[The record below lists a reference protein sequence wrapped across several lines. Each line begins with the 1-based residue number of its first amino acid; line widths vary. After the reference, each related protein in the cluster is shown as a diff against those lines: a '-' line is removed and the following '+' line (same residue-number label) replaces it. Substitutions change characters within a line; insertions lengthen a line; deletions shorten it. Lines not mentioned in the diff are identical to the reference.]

1 MRGLICWDLD
11 ETIGYFRPLAGEI
24 MAELE
29 AAQRGFWGRL
39 LARFAGKGASEGE
52 PTPPLRLREGIDE
65 ALTRLG
71 EAGFVQVVTTG
82 SFELYANRGLER
94 TGLRHHFA
102 EVYGRERVWE
112 GRGKAYASVL
122 KDFNVD
128 PTQVVIVGDSFE
140 RDRSSD
146 HPGIVMICQPEG
158 LDEPAAALPPLIE
171 GLASPEGFRAS
182 FDRWVTEASYVG
194 LVRKIVLDEV
204 EAGVELWGNYRR
216 PDSLTPVLSAL
227 KLRSA
232 DSEPP
237 PASES

>member
-24 MAELE
+24 MRELE
-29 AAQRGFWGRL
+29 AAQRGFWGKLLHRL
-39 LARFAGKGASEGE
+39 TGPAKAEDGA
-52 PTPPLRLREGIDE
+52 PALRLREGIDA
-65 ALTRLG
+65 ALSRLG

-82 SFELYANRGLER
+82 SFEVYANRALER

-112 GRGKAYASVL
+112 GRGKVYASVL
-122 KDFNVD
+122 GDFEVEPD
-128 PTQVVIVGDSFE
+128 RVVIVGDSFE
-140 RDRSSD
+140 RDRSRD

-158 LDEPAAALPPLIE
+158 LDEPASGLPPLIE
-171 GLASPEGFRAS
+171 ALATPEGFRAG
-182 FDRWVTEASYVG
+182 FDRWVTEVPFQG
-194 LVRKIVLDEV
+194 LVRKVVLDEV
-204 EAGVELWGNYRR
+204 EAGVELWGDYRK

-227 KLRSA
+227 KLRSPSSA
-232 DSEPP
+232 SP

>member
-11 ETIGYFRPLAGEI
+11 ETLGYFRPIAGEI

-29 AAQRGFWGRL
+29 AEERGFFGRL
-39 LARFAGKGASEGE
+39 LAKFSSRPPEPEG
-52 PTPPLRLREGIDE
+52 PPLRLREGIEE
-65 ALTRLG
+65 ALVRLE

-94 TGLRHHFA
+94 CGLRKHFA

-112 GRGKAYASVL
+112 GRGKVYAKVLEDFSVS
-122 KDFNVD
+122 
-128 PTQVVIVGDSFE
+128 PERVVIVGDSFE

-158 LDEPAAALPPLIE
+158 LDETAQTLPPVIE
-171 GLASPEGFRAS
+171 ALSSETGFAAT
-182 FDRWVTEASYVG
+182 FDRWVKETPFDG
-194 LVRKIVLDEV
+194 LVRRVVLDEAEVAV
-204 EAGVELWGNYRR
+204 ERWGNYRR

-227 KLRSA
+227 KLRA
-232 DSEPP
+232 PA